1 MLGQPDDP
9 RGIVLPLDGR
19 PGGTETGAPERNGGP
34 HPLRN
39 GTPPPGPALL
49 LSWTPTPAVDDDRAW
64 ATLSASS
71 ELARRLA
78 PDAGRA
84 PAAGL
89 TFRLA
94 LPEAFG
100 AEPLLRLAGGETAA
114 AAPGSSALV
123 PVAPTAPGDRHGAGL
138 GLLTLT
144 TAAEIAATGT
154 QTRVLDELTAA
165 VDQLAPSCVMRLDSR
180 LRAAEESLREAQT
193 ELLERGSLVVDGD
206 ATDSGSPSRG
216 LETAVANLS
225 VLRHQTHAWIAG
237 WERVVA
243 GADPSGTP
251 GLALRDALGEVGK
264 LGWTGFPAAVHGA
277 YQALVLDARRI
288 LLTAADHLLRAPNRP
303 LTALRPLVES
313 DLAGRAA
320 DVARLHRLL
329 TTLSTL
335 PQTVRKRSGGMM
347 PNLIADQAAANA
359 RSQAL
364 FTRMANALRSPV
376 WDGRVVVEVRS
387 LDSGELQVLRPV

>member
-1 MLGQPDDP
+1 MLGHPDDP

-19 PGGTETGAPERNGGP
+19 PGATESGAPERNGGP
-34 HPLRN
+34 RPVRN
-39 GTPPPGPALL
+39 GTPPGPALL
-49 LSWTPTPAVDDDRAW
+49 LSWSPTPPVDDDRTW

-84 PAAGL
+84 PATGL

-100 AEPLLRLAGGETAA
+100 AEPLLRLAGGETAPVVPSA
-114 AAPGSSALV
+114 SALL
-123 PVAPTAPGDRHGAGL
+123 PVTPGHGDHGGAAL

-144 TAAEIAATGT
+144 TAAEIAATRT
-154 QTRVLDELTAA
+154 QTRVLGELTAA
-165 VDQLAPSCVMRLDSR
+165 MEQLAPSCVMRLDSR

-193 ELLERGSLVVDGD
+193 ELLERGTLAGAGSGGADGP
-206 ATDSGSPSRG
+206 ARG

-243 GADPSGTP
+243 GADRSGTP
-251 GLALRDALGEVGK
+251 GLPLRDELGEVGK

-288 LLTAADHLLRAPNRP
+288 LLTAADHLLRSPNRP
-303 LTALRPLVES
+303 LPALRPLIES

-329 TTLSTL
+329 TALSTL

-364 FTRMANALRSPV
+364 FTRMANALRAPV
-376 WDGRVVVEVRS
+376 WDGQVVVEVRS
-387 LDSGELQVLRPV
+387 LESGELQVLRPA